1 MITFYRHTFET
12 LGGAFWR
19 VRFWVREHPRWSKVF
34 AVILID
40 LFLVLFGNTY
50 WAFAADGGGASP
62 FMLGGD
68 ITDSSGVPLTNY
80 TVLPLD
86 RGDVFTM
93 GKFFISM
100 WIDPIWT
107 GHLGLVSWMIWFC
120 NWLLS
125 FEWVDIVAAPFGA
138 LADLVQDFLGE
149 IAWIPFA
156 LTIAGGAAGLAIMLG
171 RHSTGWAELFISACC
186 AVLATGLLANPIATL
201 TAAGGAFDTAQ
212 EYGGQIAAVVVTD
225 DINSADLDSE
235 NLLSAAV
242 TSQLVDI
249 FVKIPAQTIAFGHA
263 LEGACAT
270 TFTETMTSSSPVFTG
285 GNEVRDAVG
294 GCDEAAKTF
303 NQNPNFGQVLT
314 AVTMTPGA
322 LTLFILP
329 MAFGVLFLV
338 TVLGFLISALK
349 TMWNVYI
356 GILPVNRY
364 PLWKSLADT
373 FMGLVAIVFMAVVM
387 AAVLKLTVATITG
400 LSQLGIPLVAQ
411 MTFSSLVMIVLVFL
425 IIRAR
430 RIAKKTGRSIAE
442 QLSKYGMGKGGPTQ
456 NDNGVKTVA
465 AMSAVS
471 TIAAAALRRP
481 DNKVDARSI
490 SFGAGATQDIGE
502 MAATRPPAAPMPPSA
517 PSGGSPGRPALPSPQ
532 KGSGGGSAASAAG
545 KASKTADLVF
555 TAARI
560 GKGAAAGGVAGAAGA
575 AALEV
580 GGRVA
585 TKGTSKAIAAAASSG
600 VSKQRAAGDPKV
612 VPMVVDPTPAPRR
625 TPDRPRRIVVD
636 SSGMG
641 HIERRSA
648 SSGVA
653 DITSLPPRAPRSPR
667 SGDMRARLAIA
678 QK

>member
-12 LGGAFWR
+12 LGSAFWR
-19 VRFWVREHPRWSKVF
+19 VRCWAHEHPRWSKVF
-34 AVILID
+34 AVIFID
-40 LFLVLFGNTY
+40 VFLVLFGNTY
-50 WAFAADGGGASP
+50 WAFAAEGGGASP

-68 ITDSSGVPLTNY
+68 ITDSNGVPLTNY
-80 TVLPLD
+80 TVLALD

-100 WIDPIWT
+100 WVDPIWT

-125 FEWVDIVAAPFGA
+125 FEWVDIVAAPFGV
-138 LADLVQDFLGE
+138 LADLLQDFLGE

-156 LTIAGGAAGLAIMLG
+156 LTIAGGVAGLAIMLG

-201 TAAGGAFDTAQ
+201 TAAGGAFDKAQ
-212 EYGGQIAAVVVTD
+212 EYGGQIAAAVVSD
-225 DINSADLDSE
+225 DINSTELDSE

-263 LEGACAT
+263 LEGSCAT
-270 TFTETMTSSSPVFTG
+270 TFTDTMTSSAPILTG

-294 GCDEAAKTF
+294 GCDEDAKRF

-322 LTLFILP
+322 LTLFIIP

-349 TMWNVYI
+349 TMWNVYL
-356 GILPVNRY
+356 GILPINRY

-400 LSQLGIPLVAQ
+400 LSGLGIPLVAQ
-411 MTFSSLVMIVLVFL
+411 MTFATLVMIVLVFL

-430 RIAKKTGRSIAE
+430 RIAKKTGSSIAE
-442 QLSKYGMGKGGPTQ
+442 QISKYGIGKGGPTQ
-456 NDNGVKTVA
+456 RDGVKTVA

-490 SFGAGATQDIGE
+490 NFGAAPVEDIGE
-502 MAATRPPAAPMPPSA
+502 MAAARPPAAPMPPSA

-532 KGSGGGSAASAAG
+532 KGSGGGSGASAAAG

-560 GKGAAAGGVAGAAGA
+560 GKGAAAGGVAGAAGT

-585 TKGTSKAIAAAASSG
+585 SKGTSKAIAAAANG
-600 VSKQRAAGDPKV
+600 GSKQRPVGDPKV
-612 VPMVVDPTPAPRR
+612 VPMIVDSVPAAAR
-625 TPDRPRRIVVD
+625 TPNGPPRIVVD

-641 HIERRSA
+641 RIERRPA
-648 SSGVA
+648 SSGVV
-653 DITSLPPRAPRSPR
+653 DITSLPPRAPRAPR
-667 SGDMRARLAIA
+667 SSEMRARLAIA

>member
-1 MITFYRHTFET
+1 MRISD
-12 LGGAFWR
+12 
-19 VRFWVREHPRWSKVF
+19 WSSDVC
-34 AVILID
+34 
-40 LFLVLFGNTY
+40 
-50 WAFAADGGGASP
+50 
-62 FMLGGD
+62 
-68 ITDSSGVPLTNY
+68 SS
-80 TVLPLD
+80 D
-86 RGDVFTM
+86 
-93 GKFFISM
+93 
-100 WIDPIWT
+100 
-107 GHLGLVSWMIWFC
+107 
-120 NWLLS
+120 LS

-138 LADLVQDFLGE
+138 LADLLQDFLGE

-201 TAAGGAFDTAQ
+201 TAAGGAFDKAQ

-225 DINSADLDSE
+225 DINSTDLDSD

-242 TSQLVDI
+242 TSQPVDI

-263 LEGACAT
+263 LDGECAT
-270 TFTETMTSSSPVFTG
+270 PFNETMTNSSPVFSG

-329 MAFGVLFLV
+329 LAFGVLFLV

-387 AAVLKLTVATITG
+387 AAALKLTVATITG

-430 RIAKKTGRSIAE
+430 RKAKRTGRSIAE
-442 QLSKYGMGKGGPTQ
+442 QPSK
-456 NDNGVKTVA
+456 
-465 AMSAVS
+465 
-471 TIAAAALRRP
+471 
-481 DNKVDARSI
+481 
-490 SFGAGATQDIGE
+490 
-502 MAATRPPAAPMPPSA
+502 
-517 PSGGSPGRPALPSPQ
+517 
-532 KGSGGGSAASAAG
+532 
-545 KASKTADLVF
+545 
-555 TAARI
+555 
-560 GKGAAAGGVAGAAGA
+560 
-575 AALEV
+575 
-580 GGRVA
+580 
-585 TKGTSKAIAAAASSG
+585 
-600 VSKQRAAGDPKV
+600 
-612 VPMVVDPTPAPRR
+612 
-625 TPDRPRRIVVD
+625 
-636 SSGMG
+636 
-641 HIERRSA
+641 
-648 SSGVA
+648 
-653 DITSLPPRAPRSPR
+653 
-667 SGDMRARLAIA
+667 
-678 QK
+678 

>member
-19 VRFWVREHPRWSKVF
+19 VRFWAHDHPRWSKVI
-34 AVILID
+34 AVVLID

-50 WAFAADGGGASP
+50 WAFAADGGGSSP

-68 ITDSSGVPLTNY
+68 ITDSDGVPLTNY

-138 LADLVQDFLGE
+138 LADLLQDFLGE

-156 LTIAGGAAGLAIMLG
+156 LTIAGGVAGLAIMLG

-186 AVLATGLLANPIATL
+186 AVLATGLLANPIASL

-225 DINSADLDSE
+225 DINSTELDSE

-263 LEGACAT
+263 LEGQCAA
-270 TFTETMTSSSPVFTG
+270 TFTDTMTNSAPIQTG

-387 AAVLKLTVATITG
+387 AAVLKLTVAAITG
-400 LSQLGIPLVAQ
+400 LSSLGIPLVAQ
-411 MTFSSLVMIVLVFL
+411 MTFATLVMIVLLFL

-442 QLSKYGMGKGGPTQ
+442 QLSKYGIGKGAPAQ
-456 NDNGVKTVA
+456 RNGVKTVA

-471 TIAAAALRRP
+471 TVAAAALRRP

-490 SFGAGATQDIGE
+490 NFGAGAAQDIGT
-502 MAATRPPAAPMPPSA
+502 MTATRPPAAPKPPST
-517 PSGGSPGRPALPSPQ
+517 PSGGSPSRPALPSPQ
-532 KGSGGGSAASAAG
+532 MGSGGGAGAGAAA

-585 TKGTSKAIAAAASSG
+585 SKGASKAVSAAAAG
-600 VSKQRAAGDPKV
+600 ASKPRAAGDPKV
-612 VPMVVDPTPAPRR
+612 VSMVVDQGPAPTR
-625 TPDRPRRIVVD
+625 TPDGPRRIVVD

-641 HIERRSA
+641 HIERRP
-648 SSGVA
+648 SSGVV
-653 DITSLPPRAPRSPR
+653 DISSLPARAPRSPR
-667 SGDMRARLAIA
+667 SGEMRARLAIA

>member
-1 MITFYRHTFET
+1 
-12 LGGAFWR
+12 
-19 VRFWVREHPRWSKVF
+19 
-34 AVILID
+34 
-40 LFLVLFGNTY
+40 
-50 WAFAADGGGASP
+50 
-62 FMLGGD
+62 MLGGD
-68 ITDSSGVPLTNY
+68 ITDSDGVPLTNY

-138 LADLVQDFLGE
+138 LADLLQDFLGE

-156 LTIAGGAAGLAIMLG
+156 LTIAGGVAGLAIMLG

-186 AVLATGLLANPIATL
+186 AVLATGLLANPIASL

-225 DINSADLDSE
+225 DINSTELDSE

-263 LEGACAT
+263 LEGQCAA
-270 TFTETMTSSSPVFTG
+270 TFTDTMTNSAPIQTG

-387 AAVLKLTVATITG
+387 AAVLKLTVAAITG
-400 LSQLGIPLVAQ
+400 LSSLGIPLVAQ
-411 MTFSSLVMIVLVFL
+411 MTFATLVMIVLLFL

-442 QLSKYGMGKGGPTQ
+442 QLSKYGIGKGAPAQ
-456 NDNGVKTVA
+456 RDGVKTVA

-471 TIAAAALRRP
+471 TVAAAALRRP

-490 SFGAGATQDIGE
+490 NFGAGAAQDIGT
-502 MAATRPPAAPMPPSA
+502 MTATRPPAAPKPPST
-517 PSGGSPGRPALPSPQ
+517 PSGGSDGLWGRRWRGCCRQGLEDRGPGLHGRADRQGCRSGRCGRRRRRRGARGRWPSREQGSVEGCLRGRGRREQAASCGRPEGGLDGRRPGPGAHAHPGRSSTDRRRLL
-532 KGSGGGSAASAAG
+532 GHGTHR
-545 KASKTADLVF
+545 TAPLV
-555 TAARI
+555 RCRRHL
-560 GKGAAAGGVAGAAGA
+560 VPAGA
-575 AALEV
+575 
-580 GGRVA
+580 R
-585 TKGTSKAIAAAASSG
+585 ASLSA
-600 VSKQRAAGDPKV
+600 QR
-612 VPMVVDPTPAPRR
+612 
-625 TPDRPRRIVVD
+625 
-636 SSGMG
+636 
-641 HIERRSA
+641 
-648 SSGVA
+648 
-653 DITSLPPRAPRSPR
+653 
-667 SGDMRARLAIA
+667 
-678 QK
+678 